1 MNNKRKTFNI
11 NELLGVGSHAPVVD
25 VVPYKGAMIYDHKTS
40 GVIQVMDGVSWGN
53 WKGYQPGRY
62 GRSATKK
69 AGGKN
74 TCHI

>member
-1 MNNKRKTFNI
+1 MKHNTLI
-11 NELLGVGSHAPVVD
+11 QDILGQLPPPVKQD
-25 VVPYKGAMIYDHKTS
+25 VEPYRGVMIYDHKTAGS
-40 GVIQVMDGVSWGN
+40 IQVMDSAAYSN

-74 TCHI
+74 TCHV

>member
-1 MNNKRKTFNI
+1 MKTNSLI
-11 NELLGVGSHAPVVD
+11 QDILGMLPPPVKQD
-25 VVPYKGAMIYDHKTS
+25 VEPYRGVMVYDHKTA
-40 GVIQVMDGVSWGN
+40 GTIQVMDVATYSN

>member
-1 MNNKRKTFNI
+1 MNKTFDI
-11 NELLGVGSHAPVVD
+11 NELLGRGEHAPKVH
-25 VVPYKGAMIYDHKTS
+25 VVPYKGAMIYGHKTA
-40 GVIQVMDGVSWGN
+40 GTIQVMNGDSWNN